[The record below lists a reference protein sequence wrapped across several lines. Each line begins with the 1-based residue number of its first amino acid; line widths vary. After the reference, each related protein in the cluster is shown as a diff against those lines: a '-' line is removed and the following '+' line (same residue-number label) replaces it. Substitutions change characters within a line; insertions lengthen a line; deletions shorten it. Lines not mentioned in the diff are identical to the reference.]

1 LVLHILKKIINKVNI
16 LELFKGYKEI
26 FFINKLILFYLI
38 TNFISFNP
46 EIVVKTDKK
55 INPEIPKIKFKFFYK
70 VQISQIFWGPVSKR
84 NLNVNKQIW
93 KIINNKYHQL
103 LLILSNQIKYLEKI
117 ELNSINRSIILNDPI
132 ISKDISLLINPGS
145 VWNKNYAFD
154 F

>member
-1 LVLHILKKIINKVNI
+1 LKKIINKVNI
-16 LELFKGYKEI
+16 LELFKVYKEI

-38 TNFISFNP
+38 TNFISFKP

-70 VQISQIFWGPVSKR
+70 VQISQIFWDPVSKR

-132 ISKDISLLINPGS
+132 NSKDISLLINPSS

>member
-1 LVLHILKKIINKVNI
+1 M
-16 LELFKGYKEI
+16 
-26 FFINKLILFYLI
+26 
-38 TNFISFNP
+38 
-46 EIVVKTDKK
+46 KTDKK

>member
-1 LVLHILKKIINKVNI
+1 MKKIINKVNI

-55 INPEIPKIKFKFFYK
+55 INPEIPKIKFKFFNK
-70 VQISQIFWGPVSKR
+70 VQISQIFWDPVSER

>member
-1 LVLHILKKIINKVNI
+1 MKKIINKVNI

>member
-1 LVLHILKKIINKVNI
+1 MKKIINKVNI

-70 VQISQIFWGPVSKR
+70 AQISQIFWGPVSKR

>member
-1 LVLHILKKIINKVNI
+1 LKKIINKVNI

>member
-1 LVLHILKKIINKVNI
+1 MKKIINKVNI

-70 VQISQIFWGPVSKR
+70 VQISQIFWDPVSKR